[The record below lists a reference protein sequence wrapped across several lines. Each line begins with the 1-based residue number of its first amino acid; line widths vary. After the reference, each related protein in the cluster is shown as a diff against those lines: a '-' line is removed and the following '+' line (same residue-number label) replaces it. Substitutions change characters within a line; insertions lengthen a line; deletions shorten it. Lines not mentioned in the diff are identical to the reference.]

1 MEKAFKAIAV
11 LNKWV
16 GKIAAYLLYPGM
28 IVLVYEVVA
37 RYLFNAPTIWAHG
50 VSQRIFAVYF
60 VLGAPYVLLKNG
72 HIRMDMFY
80 SRFTPR
86 VRAMIDLATSPML
99 FATIFVLVYFG
110 WDFAWTSI
118 KVFENDSTP
127 LHAPLWIIKVWIPI
141 TGVLLLLQAL
151 SNFCQDLITAITKIQ
166 GDKI

>member
-1 MEKAFKAIAV
+1 MEKVFKSINV

-28 IVLVYEVVA
+28 LVLVYEVVA
-37 RYLFNAPTIWAHG
+37 RYVFNEPTIWAHG

-60 VLGAPYVLLKNG
+60 VLGAPYVLSKNG
-72 HIRMDMFY
+72 HIRMDMLY
-80 SRFTPR
+80 SKFTPR
-86 VRAMIDLATSPML
+86 VRAIVDLVTSPML
-99 FATIFVLVYFG
+99 FATIFVLIYFG

-118 KVFENDSTP
+118 KVLENDSTP
-127 LHAPLWIIKVWIPI
+127 LHAPLWIVKAWIPI

-151 SNFCQDLITAITKIQ
+151 SNFCQDVITAITTIQ